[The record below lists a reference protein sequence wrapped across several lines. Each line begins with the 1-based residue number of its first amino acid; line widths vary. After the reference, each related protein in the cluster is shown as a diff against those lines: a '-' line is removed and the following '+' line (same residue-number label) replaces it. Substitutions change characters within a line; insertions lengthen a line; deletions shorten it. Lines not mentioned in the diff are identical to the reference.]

1 MSQLQKTAIQP
12 DRLLRSKA
20 LLMGDFP
27 IRQSS
32 YSGVAR
38 ELLNYSSLDL
48 PLNQNVLDAQ
58 AELDATPDAVAAA
71 LAKFIRPNGFV
82 RVVTGP
88 GPR

>member
-1 MSQLQKTAIQP
+1 
-12 DRLLRSKA
+12 
-20 LLMGDFP
+20 
-27 IRQSS
+27 
-32 YSGVAR
+32 VANG
-38 ELLNYSSLDL
+38 LLNYAGLDL

-71 LAKFIRPNGFV
+71 LAKFVRPSGFV